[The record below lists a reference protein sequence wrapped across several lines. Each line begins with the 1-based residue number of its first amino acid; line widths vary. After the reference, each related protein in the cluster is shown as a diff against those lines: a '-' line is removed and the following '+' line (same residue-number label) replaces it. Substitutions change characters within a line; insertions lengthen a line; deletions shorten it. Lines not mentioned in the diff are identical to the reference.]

1 MLRLVP
7 VIEYELCKFLLLFP
21 FLEWIIVLWGNQEK
35 ERTMCCWE
43 FLLYHTCV
51 TWYWMWLLLLS
62 ARLCWSPEDWK
73 QIYKISTILKSRT
86 LQRLWSQFCQPITH
100 LYVTLN
106 ERSIFTGSLR
116 LKSLIENFLWV
127 KLLEWNFGFSSLQV
141 KWEEPANNW
150 SKMVARINLKERN
163 WLRSGHKERAAL
175 GISYM
180 FISIKEM
187 WRHETRHELIKR
199 ASFGSS

>member
-1 MLRLVP
+1 MNYCTLGKSGKREDHVLLGFFGFV
-7 VIEYELCKFLLLFP
+7 VSYMCNMKLNVTLTAFCK
-21 FLEWIIVLWGNQEK
+21 IVLIPK
-35 ERTMCCWE
+35 
-43 FLLYHTCV
+43 
-51 TWYWMWLLLLS
+51 
-62 ARLCWSPEDWK
+62 DWK
-73 QIYKISTILKSRT
+73 HIYKTPNILKSRT

-100 LYVTLN
+100 LYVTLS

-116 LKSLIENFLWV
+116 LKNLIENFLWV

-175 GISYM
+175 GIAYT

-187 WRHETRHELIKR
+187 CHETRHELIKR